1 MAVMADHAAADN
13 SIPVS
18 EWDYCTIGE
27 LVSALRR
34 RTISASELI
43 EHTIARIE
51 ALDTRLNAI
60 VVRDFERAREAA
72 RAADAA
78 LARGEQRPLLG
89 VPGTVKEA
97 FNVAG
102 LPTTW
107 GYPQCKEYVPEQ
119 DALVVSRLKTIRCFG
134 QASRDPRDS
143 RRTAGSRA

>member
-1 MAVMADHAAADN
+1 MAVMADHAGADN

-60 VVRDFERAREAA
+60 VVRDFERAREGGPCSRR
-72 RAADAA
+72 RA
-78 LARGEQRPLLG
+78 GP
-89 VPGTVKEA
+89 
-97 FNVAG
+97 
-102 LPTTW
+102 
-107 GYPQCKEYVPEQ
+107 
-119 DALVVSRLKTIRCFG
+119 
-134 QASRDPRDS
+134 
-143 RRTAGSRA
+143 RRTATAARRAGHCQRGVQRRRAANNLGLSAVQGLRP

>member
-1 MAVMADHAAADN
+1 MAVMADHAGADN

-78 LARGEQRPLLG
+78 LAP
-89 VPGTVKEA
+89 
-97 FNVAG
+97 
-102 LPTTW
+102 
-107 GYPQCKEYVPEQ
+107 
-119 DALVVSRLKTIRCFG
+119 
-134 QASRDPRDS
+134 
-143 RRTAGSRA
+143 RRTATAARRAGHCQRGVQRRRAANNLGLSAVQGVRP

>member
-1 MAVMADHAAADN
+1 MAVMADHAGADN

-78 LARGEQRPLLG
+78 LARGERRPLLG